1 MLAGVVRTVV
11 LAIIGTGTTAGTP
24 PPPVLTA
31 TDFSRGAFAAPAFL
45 TNGLLGLR
53 PGPVPL
59 LAGPFAGAPP
69 PLTFDPTVSA
79 VVAGFMYRDVS
90 LNEVVA
96 PAPYP
101 FATAV
106 LVDGRDVLRA
116 PDARAVPLSQAFDMG
131 TGELYTRFEITSRG
145 VTVAL
150 NATMFVSRS
159 MPTLA
164 AMRVTAAITSQGRRG
179 NLTLAPALSL
189 HFAAAR
195 AIDCSTNATDA
206 GAGLENCSVPAVT
219 YNDTIPGPSM
229 PGWAAWVWD
238 KNAHR
243 LGAVTNLGSKVG
255 LAAVPNMTRTGE
267 GSVIYECLV
276 SVVPSAV
283 SGGADPVHS
292 AYTHVERAMY
302 LGGYNLYSNP
312 TPGQAPPPGGFGAL
326 QRKDRAAWATL
337 WEARPLV
344 SGPDVAA
351 IAADQRMID
360 GAFFYMHSHAHP
372 SNTMGVADYGLSCDG
387 RMCE

>member
-1 MLAGVVRTVV
+1 MRVRARAASYGPAPAATAAAAAAIMMTWLAVLSAA
-11 LAIIGTGTTAGTP
+11 LAISTAIASTTP
-24 PPPVLTA
+24 RPPPVLSTD
-31 TDFSRGAFAAPAFL
+31 DFSRGAFAAPAFL

-69 PLTFDPTVSA
+69 PSGFDPTVPA

-116 PDARAVPLSQAFDMG
+116 TDTRAVPLSQTLDMG
-131 TGELYTRFEITSRG
+131 TGELFSQFEISSRN

-164 AMRVTAAITSQGRRG
+164 AMRVTAAITSPGWRG

-195 AIDCSTNATDA
+195 AIDCSTNASDA
-206 GAGLENCSVPAVT
+206 TVGLENCSVPAAS

-238 KNAHR
+238 KNAPR
-243 LGAVTNLGSKVG
+243 MLN
-255 LAAVPNMTRTGE
+255 TG
-267 GSVIYECLV
+267 
-276 SVVPSAV
+276 
-283 SGGADPVHS
+283 
-292 AYTHVERAMY
+292 
-302 LGGYNLYSNP
+302 
-312 TPGQAPPPGGFGAL
+312 
-326 QRKDRAAWATL
+326 
-337 WEARPLV
+337 
-344 SGPDVAA
+344 GP
-351 IAADQRMID
+351 
-360 GAFFYMHSHAHP
+360 
-372 SNTMGVADYGLSCDG
+372 
-387 RMCE
+387 